1 MRQPLGTAHAPSR
14 TPLIRLPVGPLRHH
28 GAVGLT
34 LVTGPANSAKAHI
47 VLERHRAA
55 LARGAILVVPRAA
68 DVEYYRRE
76 LAAAGS
82 VLGVRVESFGGLLRE
97 IARRSGTTASPI
109 GVHARERLLAATL
122 ARSELHALAGA
133 AQAPG
138 FVGVLDGFVAELE
151 ARRVTPARLISA
163 LRAWAPDDTAR
174 GRYAQELA
182 GVYGGYRRA
191 LERLG
196 RLDEELRWAASLD
209 ALRLAPDRWGRTPVF
224 CYGFDDLDPIQL
236 DAIETLADRVG
247 APVTISLPGEPG
259 RVALAGRAAT
269 LETLRPLAE
278 EVIELPALADYYEPP
293 AREALHHL
301 ERSLFEDAPDEGE
314 AGDAVALIEGGDE
327 RAEAELVAAEIARLL
342 GEGCAPGEI
351 AVLTRGASAV
361 GALLPGLLD
370 LFGVAHTAARR
381 ERFADTALG
390 GGLLALIR
398 AALLD
403 GGAADLVR
411 WLRVDGVVERR
422 EFVDRFEQRLAADGI
437 TDLALARERWQEAH
451 WPLDALDRLAQD
463 ARQGGLALL
472 DRVERELESIFAAP
486 WRREAALLDSWQA
499 AVRRSGVRALH
510 ELREL
515 GRADRSLA
523 PGPAEVLAALERVN
537 VELAPAAQADAVLIC
552 DALALRARRVRA
564 LFIVGLQEGAFPA
577 AAREE
582 PFLSSAERSELAQ
595 ASGLVLGEVAEPLDA
610 ERYLFYA
617 LCSRPTRWL
626 RVSWHDTTD
635 DGEPA
640 LRSLFVDDLAD
651 CFGEQLLARRLLRGA
666 GTLRW
671 EEPPAAAATLQAVLR
686 APRRTGPVIAPLAA
700 PAALLALR
708 GRESHSAS
716 ALESWTAC
724 PVRWLVE
731 RGLNPR
737 EMEPDPMPMIR
748 GGVAHAVL
756 AAVFGGLRERTG
768 SGRIDAASLPLALE
782 LLDGA
787 LGAETEPLSPER
799 SVDRT
804 ERNRQRHD
812 LIRYLEFVAER
823 PGPFEPREFEL
834 GFGMPDSELAA
845 ATLAGGALELCGR
858 IDRIDVD
865 RDGGAL
871 VYDYKAGSGHVP
883 AARWREQGRLQPA
896 LYMLAVEQ
904 LLGLRALGGLYQPLR
919 VGDLRPRGAVLAE
932 VDAGVA
938 LYDNDRLSE
947 ADLRAL
953 IEAQL
958 EAALAAA
965 AAMDA
970 GALEPRPATCSYEGV
985 CSHPAICRVQSR

>member
-1 MRQPLGTAHAPSR
+1 MRRSAQLMRGA
-14 TPLIRLPVGPLRHH
+14 VGPLRHH

-34 LVTGPANSAKAHI
+34 LVTGPANSAKAHV

-97 IARRSGTTASPI
+97 IARRSGMSASPI

-122 ARSELHALAGA
+122 SRSELHSLAGA

-138 FVGVLDGFVAELE
+138 FVGVLAGFVAELE

-163 LRAWAPDDTAR
+163 LRAWAPDETAR

-182 GVYGGYRRA
+182 SVYGGYRHA

-196 RLDEELRWAASLD
+196 RLDEELRWAAALD
-209 ALRLAPDRWGRTPVF
+209 ALRLALDRWGRTPVF

-301 ERSLFEDAPDEGE
+301 ERSLFEDAPGEGD
-314 AGDAVALIEGGDE
+314 AGDAVALLEGGDE

-361 GALLPGLLD
+361 GALMPALLD

-403 GGAADLVR
+403 GGAGDLVR
-411 WLRVDGVVERR
+411 WLRVDGLVERR

-451 WPLDALDRLAQD
+451 WPLDALDRLAGA
-463 ARQGGLALL
+463 AREGGLALL

-486 WRREAALLDSWQA
+486 WRREAALLDPWQA
-499 AVRRSGVRALH
+499 AVRRCGVRALH

-515 GRADRSLA
+515 ARADRSLA
-523 PGPAEVLAALERVN
+523 PGPADVLAALERVN
-537 VELAPAAQADAVLIC
+537 VELAPAAEADAVLIC

-577 AAREE
+577 AAREQ

-626 RVSWHDTTD
+626 RVSWHDATD

-651 CFGEQLLARRLLRGA
+651 CFGERLLARRQVRGA

-671 EEPPAAAATLQAVLR
+671 EEPPAAAARLQAILR
-686 APRRTGPVIAPLAA
+686 APRRTAPLIAPLAD
-700 PAALLALR
+700 PGALLALR
-708 GRESHSAS
+708 GHETHSPS
-716 ALESWTAC
+716 ALESWTSC
-724 PVRWLVE
+724 PVKWLLE
-731 RGLNPR
+731 RALKPR
-737 EMEPDPMPMIR
+737 EMEPDSMYLAR
-748 GGVAHAVL
+748 GRVAHDVL

-768 SGRIDAASLPLALE
+768 SARIDAASLPLALE
-782 LLDGA
+782 LLDAA
-787 LGAETEPLSPER
+787 LAAAVATLSPDG

-834 GFGMPDSELAA
+834 AFGMAVDDWPAA
-845 ATLAGGALELCGR
+845 VLGDGALALCGR
-858 IDRIDVD
+858 IDRLDVD
-865 RDGGAL
+865 PDGGAL
-871 VYDYKAGSGHVP
+871 VYDYKGGAGSY
-883 AARWREQGRLQPA
+883 AAAKWPEQGLLQQA
-896 LYMLAVEQ
+896 LYMLATEQ

-919 VGDLRPRGAVLAE
+919 AGDLRPRGAVLAD

-938 LYDNDRLSE
+938 LYENDRLSE

-953 IEAQL
+953 VEGQL
-958 EAALAAA
+958 RAAVRAAA
-965 AAMDA
+965 ELDA
-970 GALEPRPATCSYEGV
+970 GALEPRPATCSYEGG
-985 CSHPAICRVQSR
+985 CSHPSICRVQSR

>member
-1 MRQPLGTAHAPSR
+1 MFMRGA
-14 TPLIRLPVGPLRHH
+14 VGRHRHH

-34 LVTGPANSAKAHI
+34 LVTGPANSAKAHV

-68 DVEYYRRE
+68 DVDYYRRE

-97 IARRSGTTASPI
+97 IARRAGANASPI
-109 GVHARERLLAATL
+109 GVHARERLLVATL
-122 ARSELHALAGA
+122 ARSQLDALAGA

-138 FVGVLDGFVAELE
+138 FVGVLAGFVAELE
-151 ARRVTPARLISA
+151 SRRVTPARLSSA
-163 LRAWAPDDTAR
+163 LRAWAGAGTAR
-174 GRYAQELA
+174 GRYAEELA
-182 GVYGGYRRA
+182 DVYGGYRRA

-196 RLDEELRWAASLD
+196 RVDDELRWAASLD

-247 APVTISLPGEPG
+247 APVTLSLPGEPG

-278 EVIELPALADYYEPP
+278 EVVELPALADYYEPP

-301 ERSLFEDAPDEGE
+301 ERSLFEDAVGE
-314 AGDAVALIEGGDE
+314 LDAGDAVALLEGGDE

-342 GEGCAPGEI
+342 AAGCAPGEI
-351 AVLTRGASAV
+351 AVVTRGASAV
-361 GALLPGLLD
+361 GALLRSQLD

-390 GGLLALIR
+390 GGLLALLR

-403 GGAADLVR
+403 GDAADLVR
-411 WLRVDGVVERR
+411 WLRVDGVVERG
-422 EFVDRFEQRLAADGI
+422 EFVDRFEQELAAAGI
-437 TDLALARERWQEAH
+437 SELGPARERWQDAH
-451 WPLDALDRLAQD
+451 WPLDALEHLEQA

-472 DRVERELESIFAAP
+472 DRVERALESVFAAP
-486 WRREAALLDSWQA
+486 WRREAALLDPWHA
-499 AVRRSGVRALH
+499 AALESGLRALR

-515 GRADRSLA
+515 ARADRSLA
-523 PGPAEVLAALERVN
+523 PGPAVLAAALERVK

-577 AAREE
+577 AAREQ
-582 PFLSSAERSELAQ
+582 PFLSSAERAELAQ
-595 ASGLVLGEVAEPLDA
+595 ASGLVLGDVAEPLDA

-626 RVSWHDTTD
+626 RASWHDATD

-651 CFGEQLLARRLLRGA
+651 CFGERLLAERLVRGA

-671 EEPPAAAATLQAVLR
+671 EEPPEAAAALQAILR
-686 APRRTGPVIAPLAA
+686 APRRTGPVIAPLAE
-700 PAALLALR
+700 PGALLALR
-708 GRESHSAS
+708 GHEAHSAS
-716 ALESWTAC
+716 ALEMWTAC
-724 PVRWLVE
+724 PVKWLIE
-731 RGLNPR
+731 RALKPR
-737 EMEPDPMPMIR
+737 EMEPDSMFMTR
-748 GGVAHAVL
+748 GRVAHDVL
-756 AAVFGGLRERTG
+756 AAVFEGLRERTG
-768 SGRIDAASLPLALE
+768 SARIDAASLPLALE
-782 LLDGA
+782 LLEGA
-787 LGAETEPLSPER
+787 LAAGGPISPER
-799 SVDRT
+799 SVDAT

-812 LIRYLEFVAER
+812 LIRYLEFLAKR

-834 GFGMPDSELAA
+834 AFGMGGEDEPPPAL
-845 ATLAGGALELCGR
+845 LAGGELALCGR
-858 IDRIDVD
+858 IDRVDIDG
-865 RDGGAL
+865 DGGAL
-871 VYDYKAGSGHVP
+871 IYDYKGGAGQYP
-883 AARWREQGRLQPA
+883 AAKWTEQGLLQQA
-896 LYMLAVEQ
+896 LYMLVAEQ
-904 LLGLRALGGLYQPLR
+904 LLGVRALGGLYQPLR
-919 VGDLRPRGAVLAE
+919 VADLRPRGAVRAD

-947 ADLRAL
+947 EDLRAL
-953 IEAQL
+953 VGAQL
-958 EAALAAA
+958 GAALAAGA
-965 AAMDA
+965 EMDA
-970 GALEPRPATCSYEGV
+970 GALEPRPATCSYEGG
-985 CSHPAICRVQSR
+985 CSHPSICRAQSR

>member
-1 MRQPLGTAHAPSR
+1 MRGA
-14 TPLIRLPVGPLRHH
+14 VGPHRHH

-34 LVTGPANSAKAHI
+34 LVTGPANSAKAHV

-97 IARRSGTTASPI
+97 VARRAGSSASPI

-122 ARSELHALAGA
+122 ARSQLDTLASA

-138 FVGVLDGFVAELE
+138 FVGVLAGFVAELE
-151 ARRVTPARLISA
+151 SRRVTPARLTSA
-163 LRAWAPDDTAR
+163 LRAWAAAGTAR
-174 GRYAQELA
+174 ARYAEELA

-196 RLDEELRWAASLD
+196 RVDDELRWAAALD

-236 DAIETLADRVG
+236 DAIETLAGRVG
-247 APVTISLPGEPG
+247 APVTLSLPGEPG

-269 LETLRPLAE
+269 LETLRPLAD
-278 EVIELPALADYYEPP
+278 EVVELPALADYYEPP

-301 ERSLFEDAPDEGE
+301 ERSLFEDAPGE
-314 AGDAVALIEGGDE
+314 RDAGDAVALLEGGDE

-342 GEGCAPGEI
+342 AAGCAPGEI

-361 GALLPGLLD
+361 GALLPSLLD

-381 ERFADTALG
+381 ERFVDTALG
-390 GGLLALIR
+390 GGLLALLR

-411 WLRVDGVVERR
+411 WLRVGGVVERS
-422 EFVDRFEQRLAADGI
+422 EFVDRFEQQLARAGI
-437 TDLALARERWQEAH
+437 GELGPARERWQEVH
-451 WPLDALDRLAQD
+451 WPLDALDRLEQA

-472 DRVERELESIFAAP
+472 DRVERALESIFAAP
-486 WRREAALLDSWQA
+486 WRREAALLDPWQA
-499 AVRRSGVRALH
+499 AVLESGVRALR

-515 GRADRSLA
+515 ARADRSLA
-523 PGPAEVLAALERVN
+523 PGPAVLVAALERVK

-564 LFIVGLQEGAFPA
+564 LFIVGLHEGDFPA
-577 AAREE
+577 AAREQ
-582 PFLSSAERSELAQ
+582 PFLSSAERAELAQ
-595 ASGLVLGEVAEPLDA
+595 ASGLVLGEAGEPLDA

-626 RVSWHDTTD
+626 RCSWHDATD

-640 LRSLFVDDLAD
+640 LRSLFVDDLVD
-651 CFGEQLLARRLLRGA
+651 CFGEQLLERRLVRGA

-671 EEPPAAAATLQAVLR
+671 EEPPAAAAARQAILR

-708 GRESHSAS
+708 GHEAHSAS
-716 ALESWTAC
+716 ALEMWTAC
-724 PVRWLVE
+724 PVKWLIQ
-731 RGLNPR
+731 RALSPL
-737 EMEPDPMPMIR
+737 EMEPDPMVMTR
-748 GGVAHAVL
+748 GRVAHDVL
-756 AAVFGGLRERTG
+756 AAVFGELRERTA
-768 SGRIDAASLPLALE
+768 SARIDAASLPRALE

-787 LGAETEPLSPER
+787 LAAAGEPLSPDG
-799 SVDRT
+799 SVDAT

-812 LIRYLEFVAER
+812 LIRYLEFVAQR

-834 GFGMPDSELAA
+834 AFGMADDERPAA
-845 ATLAGGALELCGR
+845 MLGNGALALCGR
-858 IDRIDVD
+858 IDRLDVD
-865 RDGGAL
+865 GDGGAL
-871 VYDYKAGSGHVP
+871 IYDYKGGGGQY
-883 AARWREQGRLQPA
+883 AAAKWPEEGLLQQA
-896 LYMLAVEQ
+896 LYMLAAEQ
-904 LLGLRALGGLYQPLR
+904 LLGVRALGGLYQPLR
-919 VGDLRPRGAVLAE
+919 VADLRPRGAVRGD

-947 ADLRAL
+947 EDLRAL
-953 IEAQL
+953 VQTQ
-958 EAALAAA
+958 LAAA
-965 AAMDA
+965 LQAAAELDA
-970 GALEPRPATCSYEGV
+970 GALEPRPATCSRDG
-985 CSHPAICRVQSR
+985 CRHPAICRALSR